1 TSMELTW
8 APSRYAS
15 YFCNGYF
22 VKYSSDRR
30 IVISLGSQQ
39 VADISISSSPPFPP
53 PVRRVIFAFSK
64 SSWVNPFLRR
74 TCLAEG
80 TSLVLTARISSSR
93 SSLLARIRAWAW
105 AAFFCSD
112 EASAL
117 EGGLS
122 K

>member
-1 TSMELTW
+1 MELTW
-8 APSRYAS
+8 ATSRYRS

-64 SSWVNPFLRR
+64 SSAVNPFLRR
-74 TCLAEG
+74 TCLAEV
-80 TSLVLTARISSSR
+80 TSLVLTASHQLVAVVLIGVNPG
-93 SSLLARIRAWAW
+93 L
-105 AAFFCSD
+105 
-112 EASAL
+112 
-117 EGGLS
+117 GLS
-122 K
+122 GFFLQRCGVSS